1 MATKVTVPRL
11 GWNMDEGVFV
21 AWLKADGQRV
31 RPGEMIYSLEGDK
44 AIQEVE
50 SLDGGI
56 LRIPPDAP
64 RPGERVIVGALL
76 AYLVNE
82 GERAPFEGQSP
93 GAAPGVAAG
102 RSHAPAKSGTAR
114 HSTAPSSP
122 RGAQRVGGPA
132 KAISPRARRV
142 AAELGIDWR
151 ALDGSGRAGRIR
163 ERDVRAAATQAPPG
177 ACGPKSPGANSV
189 PLTAARRTIAR
200 RMLESAR
207 STAPVTLTTKADAT
221 ELVAWRR
228 KVQAAAGGAI
238 APGYTEILIKLA
250 AEALKE
256 HPHLNARLEGEQML
270 LFDEINIG
278 FAVDTPWGLVVP
290 VIRDVGQLN
299 LAGVAAGSR
308 ELVERALA
316 RRLLPQ
322 EMEEGTFTVTNLG
335 AYGVDAFT
343 PIINHPQCA
352 ILGVGR
358 IRREPAVAGEEIV
371 AREMVTLSLTFDHRL
386 VDGAPAARF
395 LRTIAALVETPSAA
409 LDT

>member
-1 MATKVTVPRL
+1 MAIEITVPRL

-21 AWLKADGQRV
+21 GWLKANGERV

-56 LRIPPDAP
+56 LRIPPNAP
-64 RPGERVIVGALL
+64 KAGERVVVGALL
-76 AYLVNE
+76 AYLVAE
-82 GERAPFEGQSP
+82 GEKAPFELPSRGT
-93 GAAPGVAAG
+93 AATKAQAPAAAG
-102 RSHAPAKSGTAR
+102 RSQATVSRA
-114 HSTAPSSP
+114 TAPSIAADRSSETS
-122 RGAQRVGGPA
+122 RN

-142 AAELGIDWR
+142 AAELGVDWQSIH
-151 ALDGSGRAGRIR
+151 GSGRTGRIR
-163 ERDVRAAATQAPPG
+163 ERDVRAAAQTSPIG
-177 ACGPKSPGANSV
+177 AQPKPSGAKRV

-207 STAPVTLTTKADAT
+207 STAPVTLTTKVDAT
-221 ELVAWRR
+221 NLVGWR
-228 KVQAAAGGAI
+228 KKMEAAAAGGI
-238 APGYTEILIKLA
+238 VPGYTDIFVKLA
-250 AEALKE
+250 AVALKE
-256 HPHLNARLEGEQML
+256 HPQLNARLDGETML
-270 LFDEINIG
+270 LLEEINMG

-290 VIRDVGQLN
+290 VLRD
-299 LAGVAAGSR
+299 AARLDMMAVTGRSR

-322 EMEEGTFTVTNLG
+322 EMEGGTFTVTNLG

-358 IRREPAVAGEEIV
+358 IRREPAVAGEAIV

-395 LRTIAALVETPSAA
+395 LRTIASLIESPSAA